1 MTHPACSAIHTRLA
15 AFACEDQAN
24 DSPEDFP
31 FMRFLASGALFG
43 ALLLSC
49 SAFAQAPA
57 ASAPTPDALKAAR
70 GIVTQMQGDRANV
83 LKVMSAPMIGLM
95 QQMGIK
101 EPDRAQVL
109 VQEVVMPLLS
119 AHYDELLD
127 VQARAYATALTVAD
141 LQAIS
146 AFYATPAGHN
156 LAVAQPTLAQAQVAG
171 MTQWISTLAPEL
183 QTKLAQAIQT
193 HGWGPAGKAK

>member
-1 MTHPACSAIHTRLA
+1 
-15 AFACEDQAN
+15 
-24 DSPEDFP
+24 
-31 FMRFLASGALFG
+31 MRFLASGALFG

-49 SAFAQAPA
+49 SAFAQTPAAPA
-57 ASAPTPDALKAAR
+57 ATPESLKAAR
-70 GIVTQMQGDRANV
+70 EIVAQMQGDRATV
-83 LKVMSAPMIGLM
+83 LKVMSAPMVGLM

-109 VQEVVMPLLS
+109 VQEVVMPLLT

-127 VQARAYATALTVAD
+127 VQARAYAGALTLPD

-146 AFYATPAGHN
+146 AFYKTPAGHN

-171 MTQWISTLAPEL
+171 MTQWMSALAPEL

-193 HGWGPAGKAK
+193 HGWAPGGKAK